1 MPGVY
6 TGHTGGGVEYDIER
20 MGGDRLNA
28 SVRNLQSPGRRALT
42 LLEGLWDPDGTAG
55 CRLTANNGIH
65 SASPSVPDALA
76 GVL

>member
-6 TGHTGGGVEYDIER
+6 TGHTGGGVEYDTEDGWGQTECQR
-20 MGGDRLNA
+20 EEPAVTPACLR
-28 SVRNLQSPGRRALT
+28 

-55 CRLTANNGIH
+55 CRLTANSGIH
-65 SASPSVPDALA
+65 GASPSVPDALV

>member
-6 TGHTGGGVEYDIER
+6 TGHTGGGVEYDTER
-20 MGGDRLNA
+20 TGGDRLNA
-28 SVRNLQSPGRRALT
+28 SVRNLQSPRRALR
-42 LLEGLWDPDGTAG
+42 LLEGHWDPDGTAG

-65 SASPSVPDALA
+65 SASPSVPDALV